1 MALGSRYQATTA
13 HDKLMKCLAPVILA
27 AIQKAGALESLELR
41 LIRSAHEQAPVKKN
55 VIDSIVQFLQMG
67 T

>member
-1 MALGSRYQATTA
+1 
-13 HDKLMKCLAPVILA
+13 MKCLAPVVLA
-27 AIQKAGALESLELR
+27 AIQKAGALESLKLR